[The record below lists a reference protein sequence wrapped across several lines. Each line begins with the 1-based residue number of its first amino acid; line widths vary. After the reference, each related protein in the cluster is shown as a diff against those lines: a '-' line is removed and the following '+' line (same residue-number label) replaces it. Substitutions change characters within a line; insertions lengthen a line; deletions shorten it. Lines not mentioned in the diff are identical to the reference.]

1 MTNKEILQDALNI
14 LEPIPADKWGRGM
27 YYSPKTDCFC
37 GLGHYAYV
45 KGSPKPYFNISALI
59 VDSDGNIIP
68 ENKQMPVVS
77 LPLRNASKEALKIL
91 YPNISRFAD
100 IDISVINNFLFNKYN
115 EPETKDR
122 VIHFLKDAVAI
133 EQDF

>member
-1 MTNKEILQDALNI
+1 MINKEILQDALNI
-14 LEPIPADKWGRGM
+14 LEPIPANKWGEGM

-37 GLGHYAYV
+37 ALGHYSYA
-45 KGSPKPYFNISALI
+45 KGSPKPYFSISALI

-91 YPNISRFAD
+91 YPSAPYFA
-100 IDISVINNFLFNKYN
+100 DISVINNFLFNKYN